1 MAAIASSDWPGVLLG
16 VAAILLTIMV
26 GWGVW
31 SVRRK
36 ITAISAKAGPL
47 EMTVDLERKMSEV
60 HEQITDSNGGTTV
73 RGAIEEIRAAVH
85 ANHDRLRAE
94 MLRGFALSV
103 EDRRWLHTEV
113 NDIKHRVTRI
123 ERHLHLEGDQP

>member
-1 MAAIASSDWPGVLLG
+1 MLAIASADWPGVLLG

-31 SVRRK
+31 SVRGK
-36 ITAISAKAGPL
+36 LTAISAKAGPL

-60 HEQITDSNGGTTV
+60 HEQITDSNGGSTV

-85 ANHDRLRAE
+85 ANHDRLRGE
-94 MLRGFALSV
+94 MLRGFASSV
-103 EDRRWLHTEV
+103 EDRRNIHAELG
-113 NDIKHRVTRI
+113 DIKHRVTRI

>member
-1 MAAIASSDWPGVLLG
+1 MLAIASADWPGVLLG

-31 SVRRK
+31 SVRGK
-36 ITAISAKAGPL
+36 LTAISAKAGPL

-60 HEQITDSNGGTTV
+60 HEQITDSNGGSTV

-85 ANHDRLRAE
+85 ANYDRLRGE
-94 MLRGFALSV
+94 MLRVFAASV
-103 EDRRWLHTEV
+103 EDRRNIHAELG
-113 NDIKHRVTRI
+113 DIKHRVTRI
-123 ERHLHLEGDQP
+123 ERHLHLEGDQL

>member
-1 MAAIASSDWPGVLLG
+1 MLAIASADWPGVLLG

-60 HEQITDSNGGTTV
+60 HEQITDSNGGSTV

-85 ANHDRLRAE
+85 ANHDRLRGE
-94 MLRGFALSV
+94 MLRVFAASV
-103 EDRRWLHTEV
+103 EDRRNIHAELG
-113 NDIKHRVTRI
+113 DIKHRVTRI

>member
-1 MAAIASSDWPGVLLG
+1 MLAIASADWPGVLLG

-31 SVRRK
+31 SVRGK
-36 ITAISAKAGPL
+36 LTAISAKAGPL

-60 HEQITDSNGGTTV
+60 HEQITDSNGGSTV

-85 ANHDRLRAE
+85 AYHDRLRGE
-94 MLRGFALSV
+94 MLRGFAASV
-103 EDRRWLHTEV
+103 EDRRNIHAEIG
-113 NDIKHRVTRI
+113 DIKHRVTRI
-123 ERHLHLEGDQP
+123 ERHLHLEGDQL

>member
-1 MAAIASSDWPGVLLG
+1 MLAIASADWPGVLLG

-60 HEQITDSNGGTTV
+60 HEQITDSNGGSTV

-85 ANHDRLRAE
+85 ANHDRLRGE
-94 MLRGFALSV
+94 MLRGFASSV
-103 EDRRWLHTEV
+103 EDRRSIHAELG
-113 NDIKHRVTRI
+113 DIKHRVTRI

>member
-1 MAAIASSDWPGVLLG
+1 MLAIASADWPGVLLG

-60 HEQITDSNGGTTV
+60 HEQITDSNGGSTV

-85 ANHDRLRAE
+85 ANHDRLRGE
-94 MLRGFALSV
+94 MLRGFASSV
-103 EDRRWLHTEV
+103 EDRRNIHDEIG
-113 NDIKHRVTRI
+113 DIKHRVTRI
-123 ERHLHLEGDQP
+123 ERHLHLEGDQL

>member
-1 MAAIASSDWPGVLLG
+1 MLAIASADWPGVLLG

-60 HEQITDSNGGTTV
+60 HEQITDSNGGSTV

-85 ANHDRLRAE
+85 ANHDRLRGE
-94 MLRGFALSV
+94 MLRGFASSV
-103 EDRRWLHTEV
+103 EDRRSIHAEIG
-113 NDIKHRVTRI
+113 DIKHRVTRI
-123 ERHLHLEGDQP
+123 ERHLHLEGDQL

>member
-1 MAAIASSDWPGVLLG
+1 MLAIASADWPGVLLG

-60 HEQITDSNGGTTV
+60 HEQITDPNGGTTV

-85 ANHDRLRAE
+85 ANHDRLRGE
-94 MLRGFALSV
+94 MLRGFAASV
-103 EDRRWLHTEV
+103 EDRRNIHAEIG
-113 NDIKHRVTRI
+113 DIKHRVTRI

>member
-1 MAAIASSDWPGVLLG
+1 MLAIASADWPGVLLG

-60 HEQITDSNGGTTV
+60 HEQITDSNGGSTV

-85 ANHDRLRAE
+85 ANHDRLRGE
-94 MLRGFALSV
+94 MLRGFASSV
-103 EDRRWLHTEV
+103 EDRRNIHDEIG
-113 NDIKHRVTRI
+113 DIKHRVTRI

>member
-1 MAAIASSDWPGVLLG
+1 MLAIASADWPGVLLG

-60 HEQITDSNGGTTV
+60 HEQITDSNGGSTV

-85 ANHDRLRAE
+85 ANHDRLRGE
-94 MLRGFALSV
+94 MLRGFAASV
-103 EDRRWLHTEV
+103 EDRRDIHAELG
-113 NDIKHRVTRI
+113 DIKHRVTRI

>member
-1 MAAIASSDWPGVLLG
+1 MLAIASADWPGVLLG

-60 HEQITDSNGGTTV
+60 HEQITDSNGGSTV

-85 ANHDRLRAE
+85 ANHDRLRGE
-94 MLRGFALSV
+94 MLRWFASSV
-103 EDRRWLHTEV
+103 EDRRNIHDEIG
-113 NDIKHRVTRI
+113 DIKHRVTRI
-123 ERHLHLEGDQP
+123 ERHLHLEGDQL

>member
-1 MAAIASSDWPGVLLG
+1 MLAIASADWPGVLLG

-60 HEQITDSNGGTTV
+60 HEQITDSNGGSTV

-85 ANHDRLRAE
+85 ANHDRLRGE
-94 MLRGFALSV
+94 MLRGFASSV
-103 EDRRWLHTEV
+103 EDRRSIHDEIG
-113 NDIKHRVTRI
+113 DIKHRVTRI

>member
-1 MAAIASSDWPGVLLG
+1 MLAIASADWPGVLLG

-60 HEQITDSNGGTTV
+60 HEQITDSNGGSTV

-85 ANHDRLRAE
+85 ANHDRLRGE
-94 MLRGFALSV
+94 MLRGFASSV
-103 EDRRWLHTEV
+103 EDRRSIHAEIG
-113 NDIKHRVTRI
+113 DIKHRVTRI

>member
-103 EDRRWLHTEV
+103 EDRRNIHAEIG
-113 NDIKHRVTRI
+113 DIKHRVTRI

>member
-1 MAAIASSDWPGVLLG
+1 MLAIASADWPGVLLG

-31 SVRRK
+31 SVRGK
-36 ITAISAKAGPL
+36 LTAISAKAGPL

-60 HEQITDSNGGTTV
+60 HEQITDSNGGSTV

-85 ANHDRLRAE
+85 ANHDRLRGE
-94 MLRGFALSV
+94 MLRGFAASV
-103 EDRRWLHTEV
+103 EDRRNIHAELG
-113 NDIKHRVTRI
+113 DIKHRVTRI

>member
-1 MAAIASSDWPGVLLG
+1 MLAIASADWPGVLLG

-31 SVRRK
+31 SVRGK
-36 ITAISAKAGPL
+36 LTAISAKAGPL

-60 HEQITDSNGGTTV
+60 HEQITDSNGGSTV

-85 ANHDRLRAE
+85 ANHDRLRGE
-94 MLRGFALSV
+94 MLRGFAASA
-103 EDRRWLHTEV
+103 DARRTIHAEIG
-113 NDIKHRVTRI
+113 DIKHRVTRI